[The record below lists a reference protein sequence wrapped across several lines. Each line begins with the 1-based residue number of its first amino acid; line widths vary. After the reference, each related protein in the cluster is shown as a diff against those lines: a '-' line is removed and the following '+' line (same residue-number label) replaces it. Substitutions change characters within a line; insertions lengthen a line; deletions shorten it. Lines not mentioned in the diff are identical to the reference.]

1 MNKNN
6 SKIITNNNELVNI
19 ETLYLDIKDKIVSAR
34 GKMLKT
40 IDTTMIEVYWYV
52 GKKTFEESENSTKA
66 SYGKRV
72 IELLASKLT
81 KDFGEGF
88 SAVSIRRMRRF
99 YEMYP
104 IWSAVPTEL
113 SWSHFK
119 ELIRVDRKEEREFY
133 EQEAIKSNWGYRE
146 LNRQINTKLYDRYLI
161 SPNKEEI
168 IKSSKNGL
176 IKKDPEELLKNPYIF
191 EFAGLKE
198 NKNYLETD
206 LEKALLSHLTE
217 FLLELGRGFAFI
229 ANQQKIKIGE
239 EYYYPDLI
247 FYNRLAKCFVIID
260 LKIGKLTHQDIGQMQ
275 MYVNYYKK
283 TQMIDGENEPIGIL
297 LCADK
302 DDAVVEM
309 TLGDSVKNVYAS
321 KYLTYLPTK
330 EELIKI
336 IRDEKEL
343 YELANEVGENNE

>member
-1 MNKNN
+1 MQRTADVDQRKIH
-6 SKIITNNNELVNI
+6 SKE
-19 ETLYLDIKDKIVSAR
+19 S
-34 GKMLKT
+34 
-40 IDTTMIEVYWYV
+40 TMTEVYWYV
-52 GKKTFEESENSTKA
+52 GKITYELSNNSTKA
-66 SYGKRV
+66 SYGKQIIDALSSR
-72 IELLASKLT
+72 LT
-81 KDFGEGF
+81 NEFGSGF
-88 SAVSIRRMRRF
+88 SPVSIRRMRKF
-99 YEMYP
+99 YEIYP

-113 SWSHFK
+113 SWSHFQ

-133 EQEAIKSNWGYRE
+133 ENESIKSNWGYRE
-146 LNRQINTKLYDRYLI
+146 LGRQINTKLYDRYLI
-161 SPNKEEI
+161 SPDKDKILLE
-168 IKSSKNGL
+168 SKKGL
-176 IKKDPEELLKNPYIF
+176 IEKQPEELLKNPYIF

-217 FLLELGRGFAFI
+217 FLLELGRGFSFVAS
-229 ANQQKIKIGE
+229 QQRLKIGS
-239 EYYYPDLI
+239 EYYYPDLV

-302 DDAVVEM
+302 DEVVVEM
-309 TLGDSVKNVYAS
+309 TLGDNVKNVYAS
-321 KYLTYLPTK
+321 KYLTYLPSK

-336 IRDEKEL
+336 IKDEKEL
-343 YELANEVGENNE
+343 IELAQNNEKDTNL

>member
-1 MNKNN
+1 MDDKDLIINN
-6 SKIITNNNELVNI
+6 DNNEI
-19 ETLYLDIKDKIVSAR
+19 LDIEIIYKDIKEKILTAR
-34 GKMLKT
+34 SKMLKH
-40 IDTTMIEVYWYV
+40 IDTTMTEVYWYV
-52 GKKTFEESENSTKA
+52 GKITYELSENSTKA
-66 SYGKRV
+66 SYGKKI
-72 IELLASKLT
+72 IEALSIRLT
-81 KDFGEGF
+81 DEFGSGF
-88 SAVSIRRMRRF
+88 SQVSIRRMRRF
-99 YEMYP
+99 YEFYP
-104 IWSAVPTEL
+104 IWSTVSTEL
-113 SWSHFK
+113 SWAHFQ
-119 ELIRVDRKEEREFY
+119 ELIRIDRKEERDFY
-133 EQEAIKSNWGYRE
+133 EQESIKSNWGCRE
-146 LNRQINTKLYDRYLI
+146 LRRQINTKLYDRYLI
-161 SPNKEEI
+161 SPDKKLI
-168 IKSSKNGL
+168 IEDSKKGL
-176 IKKDPEELLKNPYIF
+176 IEKQPEELLKTPYIF

-217 FLLELGRGFAFI
+217 FLLELGRGFSFV
-229 ANQQKIKIGE
+229 ANQQRIKIGS
-239 EYYYPDLI
+239 EYYYLDLV

-283 TQMIDGENEPIGIL
+283 TQMIEGENEPIGIL

-321 KYLTYLPTK
+321 KYLTYMPSK

-343 YELANEVGENNE
+343 YELAQENEKE